1 MLSYMKEI
9 KLPLRYDS
17 EGQYIFDRENK
28 MILEIRGWG
37 WIQNLNP
44 KDIQQTQSE
53 YQDSLGKLIV
63 RLLNDGL
70 LDTNN
75 SKGGN
80 MKTLKWVYHKS
91 IGEWQA
97 DVEDDYPFCIMEMN
111 GAFYLY
117 KNNKS
122 YADFANLSSAKKVA
136 QLIAFG

>member
-1 MLSYMKEI
+1 MKEI

-37 WIQNLNP
+37 WIQKLNP

-70 LDTNN
+70 LDTDCRHCSVY
-75 SKGGN
+75 SKCFA
-80 MKTLKWVYHKS
+80 
-91 IGEWQA
+91 A
-97 DVEDDYPFCIMEMN
+97 DVEIDNEETTIYYTDVHDYCLEYQREGI
-111 GAFYLY
+111 
-117 KNNKS
+117 
-122 YADFANLSSAKKVA
+122 
-136 QLIAFG
+136 